1 MKSTITGEMLRN
13 FITYL
18 REEEKCEA
26 TIEKYARDTA
36 QFSSWLSS
44 NTLNKESVALWKK
57 RLIDDGASAAT
68 VNCKLCSLSAF
79 FKFIGREDC
88 RVRLLKVQRKVFRD
102 ECKEL
107 TRSEYERLVQ
117 TAEANGKHRLALIM
131 ETICSSGIRV
141 SEVRFITVEAVKSGI
156 IEIRMKGKLRTILL
170 PKKLR
175 SKLLKYAKDLGITC
189 GSIFITRNGTP
200 ISRRQI
206 WGEMK
211 SICEAARVDMRKV
224 FPHNLRHLFAVEY
237 YKVNRDIV
245 KLADVLG
252 HSSIETTR
260 IYLITTGVE
269 HQKQIDSMRL
279 VS

>member
-68 VNCKLCSLSAF
+68 VNGKLCSLSAF

-107 TRSEYERLVQ
+107 TRSEYEHLVQ

-175 SKLLKYAKDLGITC
+175 SKLLKYAKELGITC

-211 SICEAARVDMRKV
+211 SICKAARVDMRKV

>member
-68 VNCKLCSLSAF
+68 VNGKLCSLSAF

-88 RVRLLKVQRKVFRD
+88 RVKLLKIQRRVFRD

-107 TRSEYERLVQ
+107 TRNEYERLVQ
-117 TAEANGKHRLALIM
+117 TAEANGKHRLALIL

-141 SEVRFITVEAVKSGI
+141 SEVRFITVEKPNAKHRYVLC
-156 IEIRMKGKLRTILL
+156 GK
-170 PKKLR
+170 
-175 SKLLKYAKDLGITC
+175 
-189 GSIFITRNGTP
+189 
-200 ISRRQI
+200 
-206 WGEMK
+206 
-211 SICEAARVDMRKV
+211 
-224 FPHNLRHLFAVEY
+224 
-237 YKVNRDIV
+237 
-245 KLADVLG
+245 
-252 HSSIETTR
+252 
-260 IYLITTGVE
+260 
-269 HQKQIDSMRL
+269 
-279 VS
+279 